1 MQLIGD
7 ETTKA
12 GSVQASV
19 RRFAEYLDVN
29 KNTAQA
35 RLNSLRD
42 QGLVERLESGD
53 IRASASYRI
62 TRKGRYALRKLQA
75 TDVATSLPAQGKMQT
90 LPGEITSTWYR
101 RSEVPDAMRS
111 RSLRGPWELWSTA
124 PHEHVFLVAE
134 ALELVSIK
142 TPSSLRSW
150 IDRLAELPIPL
161 ACWEDD
167 ERASFRLLDADP
179 HVFDQLRQV
188 QEHEAAQ
195 QGRRLR
201 GRRDLRR
208 SHAAERMQ
216 AELAIERLRSQS

>member
-1 MQLIGD
+1 
-7 ETTKA
+7 
-12 GSVQASV
+12 V
-19 RRFAEYLDVN
+19 RRFAEYLDASKTTV
-29 KNTAQA
+29 QA
-35 RLNSLRD
+35 RLSSL
-42 QGLVERLESGD
+42 QHEGLVERLEIGG
-53 IRASASYRI
+53 IRTSASYKI
-62 TRKGRYALRKLQA
+62 TRKGRYALRKLKA
-75 TDVATSLPAQGKMQT
+75 ADAATSLTAQGKGHT
-90 LPGEITSTWYR
+90 LSSEITGTWYR
-101 RSEVPDAMRS
+101 RAEVPDAMRS
-111 RSLRGPWELWSTA
+111 RSLRGPWELWSAA
-124 PHEHVFLVAE
+124 PHDHVLLVAE

-167 ERASFRLLDADP
+167 ERARFRLLDADP

-208 SHAAERMQ
+208 SHAAERML
-216 AELAIERLRSQS
+216 AELAIERLRNQS